1 MFVPSGI
8 NVNFPELSSN
18 PKKPTLAAVANIAV
32 PVPELP
38 VPFALAVNFVPT
50 TLSVEPKVVQSVSPA
65 VLIIYSVP
73 LTIAVAATSAD
84 PSFHLNSTPLSLL
97 SSTKI

>member
-38 VPFALAVNFVPT
+38 VPFALAVNF
-50 TLSVEPKVVQSVSPA
+50 QMGR
-65 VLIIYSVP
+65 
-73 LTIAVAATSAD
+73 
-84 PSFHLNSTPLSLL
+84 
-97 SSTKI
+97 